1 VLDKLLEKTERML
14 LVLKT
19 PTSFREVQNV
29 LLFCPENAQYE
40 RGFSLWLQ
48 TMTTLAEKLQHK
60 IKVNCDSEIT
70 NESIKNYTLQTNTSK
85 YFSFRKNALK
95 HLTEDVI
102 KHTSS
107 ELLVFVHSR
116 KKAISHSRSFEHFMN
131 NSISM
136 NKKNNVI
143 IIYPEQ

>member
-1 VLDKLLEKTERML
+1 ML

-19 PTSFREVQNV
+19 PTSFREVQNIV
-29 LLFCPENAQYE
+29 LFCPENAQYE

-48 TMTTLAEKLQHK
+48 TMTTLAEKLQLK

-70 NESIKNYTLQTNTSK
+70 NEAIINYTSRYNSSK
-85 YFSFRKNALK
+85 YFSFHKNAVNGLSDD
-95 HLTEDVI
+95 TI
-102 KHTSS
+102 KHSSS

-136 NKKNNVI
+136 YEKNNVI